1 MNQKKSTKRTL
12 ITSAL
17 SLVLCMAMLIGTT
30 FAWFTDSVVSKGNI
44 IKSGS
49 LQVEMEWADG
59 TKSPTDGATW
69 TDASEGAIFDYDKW
83 EPGYVQARHIK
94 VSNVGNLAFKY
105 RLNILPVAPAANGE
119 VNLADVIDVYVL
131 TNPTTG
137 ITRES
142 LAGMRK
148 VGTLSEL
155 MADADGAAYG
165 VLLPKEGSTNVNLAP
180 EDETIAATESVTM
193 CIALKMQE
201 SAGNEYQNAT
211 VGEGFSVELVATQY
225 TWENDSF
232 DNQYDAGLEILE
244 EGDIL
249 VEEDKIQYI
258 QTPEGEKVLYLVTE
272 DYASDTVN
280 IPEGV
285 TALGNYAFY
294 YNKNVKTVNVPSSVK
309 DLGRAFDSSTV
320 ETVNLS
326 KGLETISN
334 RAFRNTSALKTV
346 TIPSTVTT
354 IEESAFQNTG
364 ITEIVVPASVTSI
377 EKAAFGYCPNLKT
390 ITIEGNP
397 VIENYAARACASLE
411 TVNLL
416 GENVTFSVTSMVFSN
431 AESGMAEKLTIYVV
445 NSTVADAVEKANGST
460 SARKYKIVTKAT
472 TADSIAESL
481 ANGKDVAFA
490 DDITASLS
498 GSAIYGTPVALIQ
511 QNGGTIDG
519 NGHSL
524 DIENPAYNGYAI
536 ETYGGTIKNLTIN
549 STVGRG
555 IVISSPKED
564 VYITNVVI
572 NGPGYAIN
580 TTEHQ
585 AKNLVV
591 TNSTVN
597 GWTSFAGLNSVT
609 FNACKF
615 GENTAKYWQGMGYDR
630 DYDRLIR
637 PYVSTVFKSC
647 VFEKGFYLDL
657 SALEVDCVV
666 TLDNCTVNDTVLTA
680 DNYTGNITIELPG
693 GRTVADCVVFK

>member
-12 ITSAL
+12 ITSTL

-30 FAWFTDSVVSKGNI
+30 FAWFTDSVISNGNI
-44 IKSGS
+44 IASGK
-49 LQVEMEWADG
+49 LDAELKYKNKYDDTEWI
-59 TKSPTDGATW
+59 
-69 TDASEGAIFDYDKW
+69 DASTGAIFNYDRW
-83 EPGYVQARHIK
+83 EPGYVDVKYVQVA
-94 VSNVGNLAFKY
+94 NTGNLAFKY
-105 RLNILPVAPAANGE
+105 RLNIVPETPVVDGE
-119 VNLADVIDVYVL
+119 VDLADVIDVYVVAE
-131 TNPTTG
+131 PQG
-137 ITRES
+137 QITRQS
-142 LAGMRK
+142 LETMKKA
-148 VGTLSEL
+148 GTLAEL
-155 MADADGAAYG
+155 MEDADGAAYG
-165 VLLPKEGSTNVNLAP
+165 VLLPAEDVAAKDIELAE
-180 EDETIAATESVTM
+180 EDKAIAVQGATTM

-201 SAGNEYQNAT
+201 TAGNEYQELS
-211 VGEGFSVELVATQY
+211 VGDGFRVELLATQY
-225 TWENDSF
+225 TWEKDSF

-244 EGDIL
+244 EGDLL
-249 VEEDKIQYI
+249 VEENAIQYVY
-258 QTPEGEKVLYLVTE
+258 TEDGEKVLYLVTE
-272 DYASDTVN
+272 NYTSDTVN
-280 IPEGV
+280 VPEGV
-285 TALGNYAFY
+285 TSLGNYSFY
-294 YNKNVKTVNVPSSVK
+294 YNSNVKTVNVPASVK
-309 DLGRAFDSSTV
+309 DLGRAFDSSKV

-326 KGLETISN
+326 EGLESISN
-334 RAFRNTSALKTV
+334 RAFRNTSALKNV

-354 IEESAFQNTG
+354 IQESAFQNSG
-364 ITEIVVPASVTSI
+364 ITESVVPASVTSI

-416 GENVTFSVTSMVFSN
+416 GENVTFSGTSMVFSN

-481 ANGKDVAFA
+481 ASGKDVAFA

-555 IVISSPKED
+555 IVISLPKED
-564 VYITNVVI
+564 IYLENVVI
-572 NGPGYAIN
+572 DGPGYAIN
-580 TTEHQ
+580 TTEHNG
-585 AKNLVV
+585 KNLVV

-597 GWTSFAGLNSVT
+597 GWTSLAGLDSVT
-609 FNACKF
+609 FNVCKF
-615 GENTAKYWQGMGYDR
+615 GENTAKYWQNMGYDQ

-657 SALEVDCVV
+657 SALEADCVV

>member
-1 MNQKKSTKRTL
+1 M
-12 ITSAL
+12 
-17 SLVLCMAMLIGTT
+17 
-30 FAWFTDSVVSKGNI
+30 
-44 IKSGS
+44 
-49 LQVEMEWADG
+49 
-59 TKSPTDGATW
+59 
-69 TDASEGAIFDYDKW
+69 
-83 EPGYVQARHIK
+83 
-94 VSNVGNLAFKY
+94 
-105 RLNILPVAPAANGE
+105 
-119 VNLADVIDVYVL
+119 NLADVIDVYVL

-364 ITEIVVPASVTSI
+364 LTEIVVPASVTSI
-377 EKAAFGYCPNLKT
+377 EKAAFGYCSNLKT

-397 VIENYAARACASLE
+397 VIANYAARACASLE

-416 GENVTFSVTSMVFSN
+416 GDNVTFEQTSTVFTN
-431 AESGMAEKLTIYVV
+431 KESGMSEKLTIYVV
-445 NSTVADAVEKANGST
+445 NDTVAAAVEKANGKPATLKYKLVVTST
-460 SARKYKIVTKAT
+460 SI
-472 TADSIAESL
+472 DSIAEKL
-481 ANGKDVAFA
+481 TKGEDVTFA
-490 DDITASLS
+490 TDIVASLQYPT
-498 GSAIYGTPVALIQ
+498 IYGTPAALVQ
-511 QNGGTIDG
+511 KNGGTIDG
-519 NGHSL
+519 KGNAL
-524 DIENPAYNGYAI
+524 DIENPVYNGYAI
-536 ETYGGTIKNLTIN
+536 ETYGGIIKNLKITD
-549 STVGRG
+549 TVGRG
-555 IVISSPKED
+555 IVISSPTQDIHIE
-564 VYITNVVI
+564 NVVI
-572 NGPGYAIN
+572 DGPGYALN
-580 TTEHQ
+580 TTEHN

-591 TNSTVN
+591 KNSTVN
-597 GWTSFAGLNSVT
+597 GWTSLAGLASVT
-609 FNACKF
+609 FDACKL
-615 GENTAKYWQGMGYDR
+615 GENTAKYWQGMGYGQ

-637 PYVSTVFKSC
+637 PYNSAEFKAC
-647 VFEKGFYLDL
+647 VFEKGYYIDL
-657 SALEVDCVV
+657 SALGAGQVV
-666 TLDNCTVNDTVLTA
+666 TLNNCTVDGTVLTA
-680 DNYTGNITIELPG
+680 DNYEGYITIELAS
-693 GRTVADCVVFK
+693 GRTLADCVIFK

>member
-364 ITEIVVPASVTSI
+364 LTEIVVPASVTSI
-377 EKAAFGYCPNLKT
+377 EKTAFGYCSNLKT

-397 VIENYAARACASLE
+397 VIANYAARACASLE

-416 GENVTFSVTSMVFSN
+416 GDNVTFEQTSMVFTN
-431 AESGMAEKLTIYVV
+431 KESGMSEKLTIYVV
-445 NSTVADAVEKANGST
+445 NDTVAAAVEKANGKPAT
-460 SARKYKIVTKAT
+460 LKYKLVVTAT
-472 TADSIAESL
+472 SVDSITEKL
-481 ANGKDVAFA
+481 TKGEDVAFA
-490 DDITASLS
+490 TDIVAPLQYST
-498 GSAIYGTPVALIQ
+498 IYGTPAALVQ
-511 QNGGTIDG
+511 KNGGTIDG
-519 NGHSL
+519 KGNAL
-524 DIENPAYNGYAI
+524 NIENPVFDGYAI
-536 ETYGGTIKNLTIN
+536 ETYGGTIRNLTITA
-549 STVGRG
+549 TVGRG
-555 IVISSPKED
+555 IVISSPTQD
-564 VYITNVVI
+564 IYIENVVI
-572 NGPGYAIN
+572 DGPGYALN
-580 TTEHQ
+580 TTEHG

-591 TNSTVN
+591 KNSTVN
-597 GWTSFAGLNSVT
+597 GWTSLAGLASVT
-609 FNACKF
+609 FDACKL
-615 GENTAKYWQGMGYDR
+615 GENTAKYWQGMGYDQG
-630 DYDRLIR
+630 YDRLIR
-637 PYVSTVFKSC
+637 PYNSAEFKVC
-647 VFEKGFYLDL
+647 VFEKGYYIDL
-657 SALEVDCVV
+657 SALGANQVV
-666 TLDNCTVNDTVLTA
+666 TLNNCTVDGVVLTA
-680 DNYTGNITIELPG
+680 DNYAGNITIELPS
-693 GRTVADCVVFK
+693 GRTLSDCVVFK